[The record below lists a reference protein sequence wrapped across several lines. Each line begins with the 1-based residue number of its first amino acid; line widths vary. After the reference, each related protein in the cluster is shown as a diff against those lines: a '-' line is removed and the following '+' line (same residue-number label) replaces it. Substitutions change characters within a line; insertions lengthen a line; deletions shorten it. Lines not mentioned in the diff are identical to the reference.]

1 MKCKNNSQKLPCT
14 SNSDVDVQS
23 FILPHLQTAPNCL
36 VTIATDI
43 IFEWRVRD
51 TVFNA
56 TFNNISFFLLEELEY
71 PEKTTNL
78 LQVEVRQTLYY
89 NVVSRKP
96 HHERDSN

>member
-1 MKCKNNSQKLPCT
+1 
-14 SNSDVDVQS
+14 
-23 FILPHLQTAPNCL
+23 
-36 VTIATDI
+36 
-43 IFEWRVRD
+43 
-51 TVFNA
+51 VFNA

-78 LQVEVRQTLYY
+78 LQVQVRQTLYY